1 MIMTHRTSKIGF
13 LLLCLYGFGL
23 AQTNNAQCPLHLD
36 YEKVDTIGS
45 PPQLVI
51 LVGPH
56 KTGSSALQSDMS
68 LCQQELSKFN
78 WVVPS
83 IFGYPAGIKGHSL
96 LFEAIKNPVGS
107 IVPSTWFWADTDPNA
122 NKNNLQARYQNRLKN
137 TNLSKTNLISL
148 AAKEIQ
154 DAYSNQKS
162 VILASENFSLLN
174 VSGIR
179 KLYDLTRGASNI
191 TVVITYRNPL
201 SHYRSW
207 YAQNA
212 KFEANPHPLSHYLFR
227 DLNDSS
233 NFMGTRIQNMINDYE
248 SVFGPKSAILISFD
262 GARNAG
268 YDLMD
273 LVVTNILKIPTK
285 SRLLDKEVR
294 QTNQIY
300 NTEIYLRIVCNK
312 YLRVKN
318 CSGFCDA
325 KSSHVLERVFV
336 NVSLPWDCSEMRFL
350 NEVLLQRDRETLLAK
365 YRDRMI
371 CGDRADQPYDK
382 EAEWCELDETKFLE
396 RREHVLKLASAVAQI
411 PSVSCP
417 KHAG

>member
-1 MIMTHRTSKIGF
+1 MIMTQRTSKIGF
-13 LLLCLYGFGL
+13 LLLCLYGFRL
-23 AQTNNAQCPLHLD
+23 AQANAQCPLHLD
-36 YEKVDTIGS
+36 YEKVDTIGL

-68 LCQQELSKFN
+68 VCQQELSKFN

-83 IFGYPAGIKGHSL
+83 IFGYPAGIKGHSV
-96 LFEAIKNPVGS
+96 LFEAITDPVGS
-107 IVPSTWFWADTDPNA
+107 IFPNSWYWADTDPNA
-122 NKNNLQARYQNRLKN
+122 NEKNRQAIYHDRLKN
-137 TNLSKTNLISL
+137 TNLSKTNLFSL

-162 VILASENFSLLN
+162 VILASENFSLLD
-174 VSGIR
+174 VSGVR

-191 TVVITYRNPL
+191 TVVITYRNPV

-212 KFEANPHPLSHYLFR
+212 KFKANPRPLSLYLFR
-227 DLNDSS
+227 HLNDSS
-233 NFMGTRIQNMINDYE
+233 NFIGTRIKNMINDYE
-248 SVFGPKSAILISFD
+248 SVFGPKSTMLISFD
-262 GARNAG
+262 GARKAG
-268 YDLMD
+268 YNLMD

-294 QTNQIY
+294 ETNQIH
-300 NTEIYLRIVCNK
+300 NTEIYLRIICNK

-325 KSSHVLERVFV
+325 QSSDVLQRVFD

-350 NEVLLQRDRETLLAK
+350 NEMMLQRDRETLLAK
-365 YRDRMI
+365 YMDRMI
-371 CGDRADQPYDK
+371 CGDRADQPYDPE
-382 EAEWCELDETKFLE
+382 EAQWCELDETKFLE
-396 RREHVLKLASAVAQI
+396 QREHVIKLASAVAQI
-411 PSVSCP
+411 PGVSCP
-417 KHAG
+417 EHVG